1 MYLTDREKRTIA
13 TPNSMSGQQ
22 LWNAKFHARS
32 KILQILQDMQFITEH
47 KDMILQEFGIDVYE
61 MLGLDKKQDT
71 VTNTT
76 DDSDLL

>member
-1 MYLTDREKRTIA
+1 MYLTDREKRTIV

-32 KILQILQDMQFITEH
+32 KILQILQDMQFITKH
-47 KDMILQEFGIDVYE
+47 KDMILQEFGIDVHE
-61 MLGLDKKQDT
+61 MLGLDKKIT

>member
-1 MYLTDREKRTIA
+1 MYLTDREKRTIV

-32 KILQILQDMQFITEH
+32 KILQILQDMQFITKH
-47 KDMILQEFGIDVYE
+47 KDMILQEFGIDVNE
-61 MLGLDKKQDT
+61 MLGLDKKIT